1 MDLVKDPAPPL
12 TEASKQSVN
21 GNTKWEYEMQRGGLT
36 TLHFLILYYI
46 LKNFPLP
53 FQHSLKRSP
62 MRILVTGATGF
73 LGNNIVRALLADE
86 HLVTVAKRVS
96 SDPRTLDGLNVQ
108 AVDAELTD
116 LTQISPLVGSVDLVI
131 HAAAMIQLGWS
142 RLSQS
147 RRVNVEGTRTV
158 AEASRR
164 QNVRMLHISSV
175 DALAASDGETPINET
190 DLFPSKPACSYVISK
205 REAETAFLDQV
216 EKGLDGVIL
225 SPGFMVGPNDWRP
238 SSGEM
243 MLALWKQWVPFAPA
257 GGCSVA
263 DVRDVAEGVISAIQ
277 HGHSGERYILGGENV
292 TYLDLW
298 KRMASVMDRPQPKFV
313 LPNWLAETGGRFG
326 DLAAKFLKNEPQ
338 VNSAASRMGQLF
350 HWCDSSKSQKELG
363 YKLQPVNTALED
375 AWKWFQLH
383 GYDKRR

>member
-1 MDLVKDPAPPL
+1 
-12 TEASKQSVN
+12 
-21 GNTKWEYEMQRGGLT
+21 
-36 TLHFLILYYI
+36 
-46 LKNFPLP
+46 
-53 FQHSLKRSP
+53 
-62 MRILVTGATGF
+62 MRIFVTGATGF
-73 LGNNIVRALLADE
+73 LGNNLVRMLLE
-86 HLVTVAKRVS
+86 QGHEVTAAKRMT
-96 SDPRTLDGLNVQ
+96 SDPRPLDGLEVE
-108 AVDAELTD
+108 AVDVD
-116 LTQISPLVGSVDLVI
+116 LNDSSEVSLHLKESDLVI
-131 HAAAMIQLGWS
+131 HSAAMIQLGWS

-147 RRVNVEGTRTV
+147 RRINVEGTRV
-158 AEASRR
+158 LAEASRR
-164 QNVRMLHISSV
+164 QNVRMLHISTV
-175 DALAASDGETPINET
+175 DALAASDGEIPVNET
-190 DLFPSKPACSYVISK
+190 NLEPSKPACSYVISK

-216 EKGLDGVIL
+216 NKGLDGVIL

-277 HGHSGERYILGGENV
+277 NGRCGERYILGGENLS
-292 TYLDLW
+292 YLDLW
-298 KRMASVMDRPQPKFV
+298 KRMAEVMDRPQPKFV
-313 LPNWLAETGGRFG
+313 LPNWLAETGGRCG

-350 HWCDSSKSQKELG
+350 HWCDSSKAKAELG
-363 YKLQPVNTALED
+363 YQLQPVDTALED

>member
-1 MDLVKDPAPPL
+1 
-12 TEASKQSVN
+12 
-21 GNTKWEYEMQRGGLT
+21 
-36 TLHFLILYYI
+36 
-46 LKNFPLP
+46 
-53 FQHSLKRSP
+53 

-73 LGNNIVRALLADE
+73 LGNNIVRTLLSDE
-86 HLVTVAKRVS
+86 HQVTVAKRLS
-96 SDPRTLDGLNVQ
+96 SDLRPLDGLNVH
-108 AVDAELTD
+108 AVDVDLTD
-116 LTQISPLVGSVDLVI
+116 LSQISPLVGDVDLVI
-131 HAAAMIQLGWS
+131 HSAAMIQLGWS

-147 RRVNVEGTRTV
+147 RRINVEGTRV
-158 AEASRR
+158 LAEASRR
-164 QNVRMLHISSV
+164 QNVRMLHISTV
-175 DALAASDGETPINET
+175 DALAASDGEIPVNET
-190 DLFPSKPACSYVISK
+190 NLEPSKPACSYVISK

-216 EKGLDGVIL
+216 NKGLDGVIL

-277 HGHSGERYILGGENV
+277 NGRCGERYILGGENLS
-292 TYLDLW
+292 YLDLW
-298 KRMASVMDRPQPKFV
+298 KRMAEVMDRPQPKFV
-313 LPNWLAETGGRFG
+313 LPNWLAETGGRCG

-350 HWCDSSKSQKELG
+350 HWCDSSKAKAELG
-363 YKLQPVNTALED
+363 YQLQPVDTALED